1 MKITFLGTGH
11 GVPSG
16 ERSCASTMIEVA
28 DALYLVDAGASVS
41 EKIMQCGREITDVRS
56 VFTTHA
62 HTDHVAGIF
71 HLADLY
77 NWRYRDSEI
86 DIFMTEESVVQA
98 FDKLLCVTTR
108 ELDRAR
114 VKFHTVTHE
123 FLYDDGN
130 VRVSLYPTKH
140 LEIIDRPSY
149 GVLFESDG
157 KRIYFSGDLSQH
169 IELDDFPPVHLTA
182 GADLFVCELAHF
194 TIDEVRPYL
203 ERCGARRVAFTHV
216 YPLSKYEEMRTAFSD
231 LDFEL
236 LAPSDMDELEL

>member
-1 MKITFLGTGH
+1 MKIRFLGTGH
-11 GVPSG
+11 GVPSA
-16 ERSCASTMIEVA
+16 ERSCTSTMIETCGS
-28 DALYLVDAGASVS
+28 LYLVDAGASVS

-86 DIFMTEESVVQA
+86 DIFMTEEAVVQA
-98 FDKLLCVTTR
+98 FDKLLSVTTR
-108 ELDRAR
+108 ELDRNR
-114 VKFHTVTHE
+114 VKFHTVTTE

-130 VRVSLYPTKH
+130 VKVSLHPTQH

-149 GVLFESDG
+149 GVLFEAEG
-157 KRIYFSGDLSQH
+157 KRVYFSGDLSQH
-169 IELDDFPPVHLTA
+169 IELDDFPPAYLTA

-194 TIDEVRPYL
+194 SIDELRPYL
-203 ERCGARRVAFTHV
+203 DHCGARRVAFTHV
-216 YPLSKYEEMRTAFSD
+216 YPLSKYEEMTAALSG

-236 LAPSDMDELEL
+236 LTPSDMDELEI